1 MKKILLSTGVII
13 AVTGAGIAAE
23 GVFYSDTY
31 INKFASCIPYS
42 ESYETDVPTQDVN
55 SPVLHLKSTETILG
69 LKAGKCATKS
79 QVYSKDLQKDI
90 VTVNCT
96 FSNEQRT
103 LLSQKMKKAKIDPQ
117 AAQDFQNTVTDYVQN
132 RPEVCTMKNLLAD

>member
-1 MKKILLSTGVII
+1 MKKILLSTALILSIAGVCT
-13 AVTGAGIAAE
+13 ASQ

-31 INKFASCIPYS
+31 INKFATCSPHS

-55 SPVLHLKSTETILG
+55 SPVLHLKSTETIIG

-90 VTVNCT
+90 VIVNCT

-103 LLSQKMKKAKIDPQ
+103 LLSQKMKKAKIDSQ
-117 AAQDFQNTVTDYVQN
+117 AAQDFQNTVADYVQN
-132 RPEVCTMKNLLAD
+132 RPEVCTMKNLLVD